1 MRCSA
6 PVISKRYLVTALTNS
21 RPWSLM
27 VTSALPNLLKEMKYN
42 IVYKS
47 LVTYDMITMFFIP
60 AHHPVKNRATSLA
73 DLFGKGSASGHYLYM
88 NK

>member
-1 MRCSA
+1 MFCSSH
-6 PVISKRYLVTALTNS
+6 IKEIALTNS

-47 LVTYDMITMFFIP
+47 LVTYDYYVFHTC
-60 AHHPVKNRATSLA
+60 TSSCKEIEQL
-73 DLFGKGSASGHYLYM
+73 L
-88 NK
+88 